1 MLPETASPSTLK
13 NPAFRR
19 LCGALFAA
27 MTATYAIY
35 FASMVLVEEV
45 THSSAQMGLMIFAS
59 TLPGLLFG
67 LLAGVVVDR
76 HERVG
81 VLVTSNAL
89 RVLVGLGF
97 LAVVRF
103 LRPPILLPAI
113 YLSNFALAA
122 LAQFVAAAE
131 GATIP
136 RLVGSKQ
143 LLAANSLFNL
153 ALLASQGAGL
163 VGLAPLLLKLGGPQ
177 AVALAAILL
186 NLTAVALS
194 ASLPREMAP
203 QTRERQTLAGLWA
216 DFRAGWRFIA
226 SDRPVSLATFQ
237 LVLAS
242 SVSLLLSTL
251 APGFVA
257 RGLGLR
263 VEDAAYMAVPVGVGL
278 ALGLAL
284 VGRQGNR
291 RRKESWVNIGLLVL
305 GGALAFLPALRRLEG
320 LWWLLFLLVT
330 LGMGFGFSL
339 ILTPARAVLQERPSE
354 RMRGRVIAAQ
364 LTLSNA
370 ASTLPLPLAGGLA
383 DLIGIRRVLFVVAL
397 VVLGGAVA
405 SSRCRQG

>member
-1 MLPETASPSTLK
+1 MFSETVSPSALK
-13 NPAFRR
+13 NLAFRR
-19 LCGALFAA
+19 LCGAMFAA

-35 FASMVLVEEV
+35 FASMVLVEKI

-67 LLAGVVVDR
+67 LVAGVVVDR
-76 HERVG
+76 RERIG
-81 VLVTSNAL
+81 ILVTSNAL
-89 RVLVGLGF
+89 RTLVSLGF
-97 LAVVRF
+97 LTVVRF

-122 LAQFVAAAE
+122 LGQFVAAAE
-131 GATIP
+131 GATLP

-143 LLAANSLFNL
+143 LMAANSLFNL

-186 NLTAVALS
+186 NLGAVALS
-194 ASLPREMAP
+194 ASLPREEMTP
-203 QTRERQTLAGLWA
+203 QGRTLAELWA
-216 DFRAGWRFIA
+216 DFKAGWRFIA
-226 SDRPVSLATFQ
+226 NDRLISLATFQ

-242 SVSLLLSTL
+242 SVSLMLSTL

-278 ALGLAL
+278 GLGLAL
-284 VGRQGNR
+284 VGRRGDR
-291 RRKESWVNIGLLVL
+291 RRKESWVNTGLLVL
-305 GGALAFLPALRRLEG
+305 GGALALLPALGRPEG
-320 LWWLLFLLVT
+320 LWWLLFLLVA

-339 ILTPARAVLQERPSE
+339 ILIPARATLQERPPE

-370 ASTLPLPLAGGLA
+370 ANTLPLPLAGGLA
-383 DLIGIRRVLFVVAL
+383 DLIGIRRVLLLIAF
-397 VVLGGAVA
+397 VVLGAGAA
-405 SSRCRQG
+405 SIHRTRG

>member
-27 MTATYAIY
+27 MT
-35 FASMVLVEEV
+35 VLVEEV

-89 RVLVGLGF
+89 RVLVSLGF
-97 LAVVRF
+97 LAVVRL
-103 LRPPILLPAI
+103 LRPPVLLPAI

-163 VGLAPLLLKLGGPQ
+163 VGLAPLLLKLGDPQ
-177 AVALAAILL
+177 AVALVAILL
-186 NLTAVALS
+186 NLAAVALS
-194 ASLPREMAP
+194 DSLPREEMAP
-203 QTRERQTLAGLWA
+203 QARERQTLSGLWA
-216 DFRAGWRFIA
+216 DFKAGWRFIA
-226 SDRPVSLATFQ
+226 SDRPVSLATVQ

-364 LTLSNA
+364 MTLSNA

-383 DLIGIRRVLFVVAL
+383 DLIGIRRVLFLVAL
-397 VVLGGAVA
+397 VVLGAAAA
-405 SSRCRQG
+405 SSRYKQA